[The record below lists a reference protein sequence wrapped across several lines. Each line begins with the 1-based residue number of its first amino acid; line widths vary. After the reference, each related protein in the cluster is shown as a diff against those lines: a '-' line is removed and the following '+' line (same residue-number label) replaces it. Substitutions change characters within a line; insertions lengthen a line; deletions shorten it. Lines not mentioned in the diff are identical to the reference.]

1 MVQYR
6 YALGIDIGGTNVKLG
21 IVRQDGDVIAF
32 RRFPSET
39 QGSSAEVFISRL
51 NDHVST
57 LIEQNRNPLVGIGV
71 STHGFL
77 NDDHT
82 APIVC
87 AATPA
92 LKGLNISKWLGDK
105 FGLPVSLHNDLIAHA
120 LAQYYFGAGRGV
132 QRFMC
137 LAIGTGLGAGVIVD
151 GQPLTFAGGST
162 GDSGR
167 LILMPGGPT
176 CGYGVSGS
184 AEAMC
189 GTTAIERLALE
200 RYGFAVPVHDV
211 IAAAQRGDD
220 PFAVE
225 IMDKIGALIGWT
237 IASLCAIFQPQRV
250 ALTGGT
256 AEAGKALL
264 DPVRRRYEEM
274 MVNYNRILS
283 ESSAGVFGKAEIV
296 LGEAREQ
303 SGLLGAVALLLQKGE
318 NT

>member
-1 MVQYR
+1 MVQCR

-21 IVRQDGDVIAF
+21 IVRQDGDLMVF
-32 RRFPSET
+32 KRFPSEA
-39 QGSSAEVFISRL
+39 QGSSAEIFISRL
-51 NDHVST
+51 NDQVDR
-57 LIEQNRNPLVGIGV
+57 LIEQNRYPLVGIGV

-77 NDDHT
+77 NVNHT

-92 LKGLNISKWLGDK
+92 LNRLDIPRWLGDK

-120 LAQYYFGAGRGV
+120 LAQYYYGVGRGV

-137 LAIGTGLGAGVIVD
+137 LVVGTGLGSGVIID
-151 GQPLTFAGGST
+151 GQPLMFIGGTT

-176 CGYGVSGS
+176 CVYGVSGS

-189 GTTAIERLALE
+189 GTAAIERLALE
-200 RYGFAVPVHDV
+200 HYGSAVPAHDV

-220 PFAVE
+220 PLALA
-225 IMDKIGALIGWT
+225 IMDEIGAAVGWT

-250 ALTGGT
+250 ALTGGI

-264 DPVRRRYEEM
+264 EPVRRRYEELTI
-274 MVNYNRILS
+274 NYNRILF
-283 ESSAGVFGKAEIV
+283 ESSAGMFGKAEIV

-318 NT
+318 GT